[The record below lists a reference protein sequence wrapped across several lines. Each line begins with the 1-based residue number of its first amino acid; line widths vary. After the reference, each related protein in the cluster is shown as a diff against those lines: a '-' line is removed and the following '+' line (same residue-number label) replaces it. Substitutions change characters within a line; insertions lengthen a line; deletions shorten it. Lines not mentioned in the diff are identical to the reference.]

1 MYAYFY
7 LNLKVLTFFIA
18 GTAPKRRTT
27 LLYEHVDTTNY
38 NTDQEYTV
46 IELLKELVRKTHFGV
61 QRDVPSMFS
70 HLVAALTSL
79 NYTELKKVFS
89 HATDE
94 QRR

>member
-1 MYAYFY
+1 M
-7 LNLKVLTFFIA
+7 A

-46 IELLKELVRKTHFGV
+46 MELLKELVKKTHLGV
-61 QRDVPSMFS
+61 ESDVPSMFS
-70 HLVAALTSL
+70 RLVVALTSL
-79 NYTELKKVFS
+79 NYSELEKVFS

-94 QRR
+94 QMR

>member
-1 MYAYFY
+1 M
-7 LNLKVLTFFIA
+7 A

-27 LLYEHVDTTNY
+27 LLYEHVDITNN

-46 IELLKELVRKTHFGV
+46 IELLKELVRKTHHGV
-61 QRDVPSMFS
+61 ERDVPSMFS
-70 HLVAALTSL
+70 HLVVALTSL

-94 QRR
+94 QMR